1 MYFKIATFLFILNM
15 IFFLRPVILSL
26 VLYKKLTVLGTLKR
40 LFNFLIMIPIEILRI
55 VFLRQIKYY
64 VDPNEERIFNEI
76 YSNQLIYVGF
86 GNKKLGIFFNIMSQI
101 LMIFFFV
108 YGLFNF

>member
-64 VDPNEERIFNEI
+64 VDPNVFYEGRVNRFANLTADDVDC
-76 YSNQLIYVGF
+76 Y
-86 GNKKLGIFFNIMSQI
+86 
-101 LMIFFFV
+101 
-108 YGLFNF
+108 